1 MVDVLCTAAGGVH
14 GTAQAAGERQLDGR
28 LVSQHIRLTAAAHG
42 ISCCCLPLKGC
53 VCTAA
58 AVVRQS
64 WLLQTAK
71 HLAASTAS
79 TALLPPCPAAAPTPA
94 VQLAVHCGVNRFVCS
109 DQPAGGT
116 AVCADSNLGDD
127 CSQAQPGHCQAE
139 LGGGSQEALDSCM
152 LDESSIINH
161 HQIDVLASCERDWGG
176 PQRICREL
184 PAVFQSGWTSTP
196 RCITNTARQQHTAQ
210 HAIMRRCPNCPSTQ
224 PAARNPRTCCPGRA
238 LLPCDAP
245 PPVSL
250 AATRLAERIVS
261 SPYPRGVLRAA
272 RFLRHIDIKS
282 GRGGF
287 PQPSS
292 SLHLG
297 LQLPICSTL
306 WQHLA

>member
-1 MVDVLCTAAGGVH
+1 MHARRIINH
-14 GTAQAAGERQLDGR
+14 Q
-28 LVSQHIRLTAAAHG
+28 
-42 ISCCCLPLKGC
+42 
-53 VCTAA
+53 
-58 AVVRQS
+58 
-64 WLLQTAK
+64 
-71 HLAASTAS
+71 
-79 TALLPPCPAAAPTPA
+79 
-94 VQLAVHCGVNRFVCS
+94 
-109 DQPAGGT
+109 
-116 AVCADSNLGDD
+116 
-127 CSQAQPGHCQAE
+127 
-139 LGGGSQEALDSCM
+139 
-152 LDESSIINH
+152 SSIINH

-238 LLPCDAP
+238 LLPCDAL

-250 AATRLAERIVS
+250 AATRLAERIV

-292 SLHLG
+292 SPPSRAAIAN
-297 LQLPICSTL
+297 LQHTL
-306 WQHLA
+306 AAPCLTYPAAANFPQALARKRFGVPTYR